1 MPTHEERSSLLFSF
15 ADLRKGA
22 VWENGRATFSK
33 RSKRNPF
40 GASQG
45 RRRTRAVLFARDRAL
60 PSCVSPGRTPRGTR
74 AKQAPAMRAVAVAP
88 VGWNVISA
96 TSSPRD
102 RARNNGARRLPVPG
116 ELPVVRRARSRP
128 TRLAAGQMDR
138 IPPSGLGAGQRRGG
152 NRGTSRRVK
161 KTVLAKEAAATADES
176 DAVSR
181 NGSRNNGT
189 SSPSTSVVTTTHG
202 VNDNDPTNGNTTTH
216 EVKLIVTDV
225 DGTLL
230 NSRQELTMRVEA
242 ALARAAAS
250 GVPTVL
256 ATGKSRG
263 PWARKVLGKLN
274 PPMPGVFVQGCVT
287 CDADGAVV
295 ESIELNAVVAQSV
308 FRFAKRNA
316 VTAVAFCGTRIL
328 CDKRNADTDKVL
340 AYGEPTPE
348 PVGDMTN
355 VETGINKILLFC
367 VETDFARL
375 REDAEAMFEND
386 CVITTAVAGMLEFLP
401 LGVSKG
407 AAVERLLKRVNVDPK
422 NVLALGDGENDAEL
436 LALVGTAVAMKG
448 SSRKVIDAANGNVEW
463 HGNDE
468 DGVAWAVEKYVLAAK
483 GLAPASEFKM
493 PRDEPID
500 TKASPD
506 IKTAS
511 IAAAVAAAEALARD
525 RAFIQ
530 QQKKR
535 GVEMEKARAQNL
547 KLLEASKAAEME
559 KAREQNLELL
569 RASKAA
575 EMEKAKESNLELL
588 EASKAATKR
597 LQELRGQMLET
608 QAALASVEEEETRL
622 ISDSVREKA
631 KKLAE
636 ASADKFARAAAAE
649 KTAAEAEGKA
659 RSGGWGDDRGD
670 DTVSA
675 ADTWISAAEDE
686 QRNAVAAAAA
696 AAEARAEAAVADFQQ
711 ARAEDT
717 ACSGYEVV
725 EGEIVDVTDVV
736 TVDTTGNKLDSF
748 SRSSRKQ
755 SNAMPEKQMPT
766 FAQIGGFFAAA
777 LQTVSRIT
785 GGSPEVRIKQL
796 AAERA
801 GAKASLL
808 AVVVSTNLGR
818 DCEPGFLSATLEK
831 ARVLET
837 LNPTAK
843 PAKSSLMRGRWSA
856 VFTNSKQLLG
866 MNKSFVL
873 TRQSGPVYM
882 AHDLDSLKSE
892 WQYTWPDKIERARLA
907 VGEDGTKLS
916 MNFEQTK
923 IFGLFS
929 LPKPSKPKE
938 YGELEITYLDL
949 DMMLCRGANA
959 TLFVFVQTNTNYR
972 IGNADSADG
981 NRRLC

>member
-1 MPTHEERSSLLFSF
+1 
-15 ADLRKGA
+15 
-22 VWENGRATFSK
+22 
-33 RSKRNPF
+33 
-40 GASQG
+40 
-45 RRRTRAVLFARDRAL
+45 
-60 PSCVSPGRTPRGTR
+60 
-74 AKQAPAMRAVAVAP
+74 
-88 VGWNVISA
+88 
-96 TSSPRD
+96 
-102 RARNNGARRLPVPG
+102 
-116 ELPVVRRARSRP
+116 VVRRARSRP
-128 TRLAAGQMDR
+128 TRLAAGQKDR

-216 EVKLIVTDV
+216 EVQLIVTDV

-263 PWARKVLGKLN
+263 PCARKVLGKLN

-407 AAVERLLKRVNVDPK
+407 AAVARLLKRINVDPK

-448 SSRKVIDAANGNVEW
+448 SSRKVIDAAKGNVEW

-493 PRDEPID
+493 SRDEPID

-511 IAAAVAAAEALARD
+511 IAAAVAAAEASARG
-525 RAFIQ
+525 RAFSQ

-559 KAREQNLELL
+559 KA
-569 RASKAA
+569 KA
-575 EMEKAKESNLELL
+575 SNLELL

-717 ACSGYEVV
+717 ACSGSEVV

-736 TVDTTGNKLDSF
+736 TVDTTGNKSDSV

-866 MNKSFVL
+866 MDKSFVL

-959 TLFVFVQTNTNYR
+959 ILFVFVQTNTNYR

-981 NRRLC
+981 NRRLR

>member
-1 MPTHEERSSLLFSF
+1 M
-15 ADLRKGA
+15 
-22 VWENGRATFSK
+22 
-33 RSKRNPF
+33 
-40 GASQG
+40 
-45 RRRTRAVLFARDRAL
+45 
-60 PSCVSPGRTPRGTR
+60 
-74 AKQAPAMRAVAVAP
+74 
-88 VGWNVISA
+88 
-96 TSSPRD
+96 
-102 RARNNGARRLPVPG
+102 
-116 ELPVVRRARSRP
+116 VRRARSRP
-128 TRLAAGQMDR
+128 TRLAAGQKDR

-202 VNDNDPTNGNTTTH
+202 VNDNDPINGNTTTH
-216 EVKLIVTDV
+216 EVQLIVTDV

-263 PWARKVLGKLN
+263 PCARKVLGKLN

-407 AAVERLLKRVNVDPK
+407 AAVARLLKRVNVDPK

-448 SSRKVIDAANGNVEW
+448 SSRKVIDAAKGNVEW

-511 IAAAVAAAEALARD
+511 IAAAVAAAEASARG
-525 RAFIQ
+525 RAFSQ

-559 KAREQNLELL
+559 KA
-569 RASKAA
+569 KA
-575 EMEKAKESNLELL
+575 SNLELL

-717 ACSGYEVV
+717 ACSGSEVV

-736 TVDTTGNKLDSF
+736 TVDTTGNKSDSV

-866 MNKSFVL
+866 MDKSFVL

-959 TLFVFVQTNTNYR
+959 ILFVFVQTNTNYR

-981 NRRLC
+981 NRRLR

>member
-1 MPTHEERSSLLFSF
+1 
-15 ADLRKGA
+15 
-22 VWENGRATFSK
+22 
-33 RSKRNPF
+33 
-40 GASQG
+40 
-45 RRRTRAVLFARDRAL
+45 
-60 PSCVSPGRTPRGTR
+60 
-74 AKQAPAMRAVAVAP
+74 
-88 VGWNVISA
+88 
-96 TSSPRD
+96 
-102 RARNNGARRLPVPG
+102 
-116 ELPVVRRARSRP
+116 
-128 TRLAAGQMDR
+128 
-138 IPPSGLGAGQRRGG
+138 
-152 NRGTSRRVK
+152 VK

-202 VNDNDPTNGNTTTH
+202 VNDNDPINGNTTTH
-216 EVKLIVTDV
+216 EVQLIVTDV

-263 PWARKVLGKLN
+263 PCARKVLGKLN

-448 SSRKVIDAANGNVEW
+448 SSRKVIDAAKGNVEW

-511 IAAAVAAAEALARD
+511 IAAAVAAAEASARG
-525 RAFIQ
+525 RAFSQ

-559 KAREQNLELL
+559 KA
-569 RASKAA
+569 KA
-575 EMEKAKESNLELL
+575 SNLELL

-717 ACSGYEVV
+717 ACSGSEVV

-736 TVDTTGNKLDSF
+736 TVDTTGNKSDSV

-866 MNKSFVL
+866 MDKSFVL

-959 TLFVFVQTNTNYR
+959 ILFVFVQTNTNYR

-981 NRRLC
+981 NRRLR